1 MFLYLQAYYTSFASV
16 AFVVYFLRTRKGYR
30 SLPEAIHD
38 RQGLDVHVT
47 KMQGFVY
54 GWFIGKAVLGWDAFQ
69 TLVMMAACRYGTLA
83 VISFGLAV
91 AFRLYQ
97 EVWSN
102 AIVIA
107 GFFGA
112 EVR

>member
-1 MFLYLQAYYTSFASV
+1 MLIT
-16 AFVVYFLRTRKGYR
+16 
-30 SLPEAIHD
+30 
-38 RQGLDVHVT
+38 
-47 KMQGFVY
+47 
-54 GWFIGKAVLGWDAFQ
+54 
-69 TLVMMAACRYGTLA
+69 ACRYGTLA

-107 GFFGA
+107 GFFGV
-112 EVR
+112 EVRC